1 MHIWIYLTFWDRFL
15 LPSMRSVFFDNS
27 ILKVTLL
34 VNDLNEYRP
43 TTAKY
48 QFLYDTRIDTFFVF

>member
-1 MHIWIYLTFWDRFL
+1 MHIWIYLTIWDRFL

-34 VNDLNEYRP
+34 ENDLNEY
-43 TTAKY
+43 
-48 QFLYDTRIDTFFVF
+48 I